1 MGKIKPITDQNSE
14 KKNHTFH
21 NKFVDSSDESDYG
34 PVSKTLKNYGEAT
47 SIHGIPYLLEGG
59 RNPIERLF
67 WLVVIGIGI
76 WIALYFSLEIYDDW
90 QSNQVVTTVSTTGYD
105 IANIEYPL
113 ITICA
118 QGSVKEITGENVTF
132 HNFNGVNHSK
142 AKTNNLD

>member
-1 MGKIKPITDQNSE
+1 MGKIKPITEQNSE

-21 NKFVDSSDESDYG
+21 NKFEDSSDESDYG
-34 PVSKTLKNYGEAT
+34 PVSKTLKDYGGAT
-47 SIHGIPYLLEGG
+47 TIHGIPYLLEGG

-76 WIALYFSLEIYDDW
+76 CIALYFSLEIYDDW

-105 IANIEYPL
+105 IANIEYPS

-132 HNFNGVNHSK
+132 HNFNGVNHNR
-142 AKTNNLD
+142 AKQ